1 MKIITIL
8 RKPLDKTI
16 VNNVLTHGCGGINID
31 DCRVGDVVQDTS
43 KNGRSSDSHKNSVY
57 QSGLKDNVDGRITV
71 GRWPSNFALIHLE
84 GCELKGTKKV
94 KAPKHR
100 NPNTKV
106 SPFCHT
112 EQKKNRPDRKKYN
125 RTDKEGNENVSNWD
139 CVEGCPVKKLDL
151 DSSEAS
157 RFFKQFKKGSSYD

>member
-43 KNGRSSDSHKNSVY
+43 KNGRKSDSHKNSVY
-57 QSGLKDNVDGRITV
+57 QSGLKDNVDGGITV
-71 GRWPSNFALIHLE
+71 GRWPSNFVLIHLE
-84 GCELKGTKKV
+84 GCELKGTKK
-94 KAPKHR
+94 
-100 NPNTKV
+100 
-106 SPFCHT
+106 
-112 EQKKNRPDRKKYN
+112 
-125 RTDKEGNENVSNWD
+125 EGNETVSDWD

-151 DSSEAS
+151 ESSEAS
-157 RFFKQFKKGSSYD
+157 RFFKQFKKGSSDD